1 MQPAEA
7 TAKRLARLREFA
19 GATETLLTKRVVL
32 TVTVCKN
39 SKTKRQQVRC
49 LYLLLF
55 FCESAFWKGC
65 GGTLFREKG
74 SPAIILKITLR

>member
-32 TVTVCKN
+32 TVTFCKN

-55 FCESAFWKGC
+55 F
-65 GGTLFREKG
+65 L
-74 SPAIILKITLR
+74 